1 MDEHADITRLLEQAR
16 EGDDAALN
24 RLFET
29 VYQQLRAIAHNRRER
44 WYLDDTMNTTA
55 LVHEAYLKLVRQHD
69 VHWRDRS
76 HFFAA
81 ASRAMRHI
89 LINYAEKRRAAKR
102 GGGQAPVSLDD
113 NPVADDD
120 TATELIAMDQALNK
134 LEALEPRQARIV
146 ECRFFAGLPVPET
159 AEAVGV
165 SEATVKRDWALARA
179 FLHREV
185 QSVG

>member
-16 EGDDAALN
+16 DGDSAALD

-44 WYLDDTMNTTA
+44 WYLDETMNTTA
-55 LVHEAYLKLVRQHD
+55 LVHEVYIKLVRQNN
-69 VHWRDRS
+69 VPWRDRS

-102 GGGQAPVSLDD
+102 GGDKSPVPLED
-113 NPVADDD
+113 NPIADDD
-120 TATELIAMDQALNK
+120 TAAELIAMDQALNR
-134 LEALEPRQARIV
+134 LESLEPRQARIV

-159 AEAVGV
+159 AEVVGV
-165 SEATVKRDWALARA
+165 SEATVKREWALARA
-179 FLHREV
+179 FLWREV
-185 QSVG
+185 QSAG